1 MASPHAEPPASAGDA
16 SSAPTAPRS
25 RRPRRAWLRWLV
37 VVASLLVVYAA
48 LGFLL
53 APRLLRNAIQ
63 EKGTAALHRQVSV
76 AEVKV
81 NPFTLAVTIRGLEVK
96 DLDAS
101 RLAGWESLYV
111 RLAPWK
117 VLRRAVGVA
126 EIHLVR
132 PFGRI

>member
-1 MASPHAEPPASAGDA
+1 MAAPHAEPSSPAADAPSAA
-16 SSAPTAPRS
+16 SPVPPS
-25 RRPRRAWLRWLV
+25 RRRRSWLRRVLIAAAV
-37 VVASLLVVYAA
+37 LAVYAA

-63 EKGTAALHRQVSV
+63 EKGTAALHRQVTV

-81 NPFTLAVTIRGLEVK
+81 NPFTLAITVRGLEVK
-96 DLDAS
+96 DLDAP

-132 PFGRI
+132 

>member
-1 MASPHAEPPASAGDA
+1 MG
-16 SSAPTAPRS
+16 
-25 RRPRRAWLRWLV
+25 RWLV
-37 VVASLLVVYAA
+37 AFAVLVAYAA
-48 LGFLL
+48 FGFLL

-63 EKGTAALHRQVSV
+63 EKGTAALHRQVTV

-81 NPFTLAVTIRGLEVK
+81 NPFTLAITVRGLEVK
-96 DLDAS
+96 DLDAP

-117 VLRRAVGVA
+117 LLRRAVGVA

-132 PFGRI
+132 PFGRVALDRACE